1 MEDKQK
7 QERSFELRSE
17 KVRSIV
23 GEIPSSL
30 IRYGITIIGIVF
42 IVIGGVAYFLP
53 YKKVYIGTSFVKP
66 INTHLSSDSID
77 ATIFLRFDGQRLM
90 DGRMQAI
97 HLTNGTIGTEG
108 LLLNISSIRDT
119 LERQEAQVRF
129 VGAELQQLEN
139 QAVDFKIIQ
148 TSGNFLSLVLG
159 QFLPTP

>member
-1 MEDKQK
+1 MGDKQK

-30 IRYGITIIGIVF
+30 IRYGITIIGLVLL
-42 IVIGGVAYFLP
+42 VIGGVAYFLP

-77 ATIFLRFDGQRLM
+77 ATIFLKFDGQRLM
-90 DGRMQAI
+90 DGRTQAI

-108 LLLNISSIRDT
+108 ILLNISSIRDT

-129 VGAELQQLEN
+129 VGTELQQLEN

-148 TSGNFLSLVLG
+148 TSGNVLSLVLG